1 VNILSIKLY
10 TVIHYLVAALIIAAS
25 ATFGIQQFTADI
37 GIENLV
43 VIHILQFDQTALG
56 TAITE

>member
-10 TVIHYLVAALIIAAS
+10 TVIYYLVTAFIITAS
-25 ATFGIQQFTADI
+25 ATFGIQQFAADI

-43 VIHILQFDQTALG
+43 IIHILQFDQTAFS
-56 TAITE
+56 TTITE

>member
-10 TVIHYLVAALIIAAS
+10 AVIYHLVTAFIIAAPAAFS
-25 ATFGIQQFTADI
+25 IEQFAADI
-37 GIENLV
+37 SIENLV
-43 VIHILQFDQTALG
+43 VIHILQFDQTTFG